1 MLRPVNSKPPETG
14 PDLSV
19 AASAPG
25 EQNSG
30 HSVKH
35 NSEHGETGR
44 MTSRSVRSFVVRN
57 GRITPA
63 QQRAL
68 DELLPVYGVEFQQ
81 QAIDPV
87 DVFGRDAPLWVET
100 GFGNGDALLSM
111 AQRYPENNFLGI
123 EVHAPGVGHLL
134 HGIQQLALENI
145 RVIRHDA
152 FEVFESMLAPRSV
165 QRALVFFPDPWPKKR
180 HHKRRILQNGFVS
193 VIENALPSGGVLHC
207 ATDWQEYAEWI
218 LELLQSRENLTSLCA
233 PNSYA
238 DRPDYRPATR
248 FEQRGRKLGHEVFDL
263 LFEKTGE

>member
-1 MLRPVNSKPPETG
+1 MLRPVNNKPTETATPAVPAG
-14 PDLSV
+14 AQDKPQT
-19 AASAPG
+19 
-25 EQNSG
+25 EQTRG
-30 HSVKH
+30 QAIDA
-35 NSEHGETGR
+35 GR

-68 DELLPVYGVEFQQ
+68 DVLLPVYGVTFQQ

-100 GFGNGDALLSM
+100 GFGNGDALISM
-111 AQRYPENNFLGI
+111 AERYPQNNFLGI

-134 HGIQQLALENI
+134 HDIQQLGLKNI

-152 FEVFESMLAPRSV
+152 HEVFESMLAPRSV

-180 HHKRRILQNGFVS
+180 HHKRRILQEGFVS
-193 VIENALPSGGVLHC
+193 VIEKTLPPGGVLHC

-218 LELLQSRENLTSLCA
+218 LELLQSREKLNSLSA
-233 PNSYA
+233 ANSYA

-248 FEQRGRKLGHEVFDL
+248 FEQRGRNLGHEVFDL
-263 LFEKTGE
+263 LFEKTDS